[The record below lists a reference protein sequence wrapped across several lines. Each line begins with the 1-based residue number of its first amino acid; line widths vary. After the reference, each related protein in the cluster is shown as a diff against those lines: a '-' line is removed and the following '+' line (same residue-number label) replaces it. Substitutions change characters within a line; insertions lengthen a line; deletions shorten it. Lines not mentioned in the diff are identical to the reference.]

1 MLPIFQ
7 YEEFVRK
14 VKQKKKEKGI
24 IVFGILICDYRQQ
37 ACKEYILNY
46 LNRFHKLAGKNI
58 DFYLPGYVEEYPTY
72 LEDTTIKIN
81 NKKYYFVPEI
91 YEEFLE
97 RLSYDFDI
105 PFPYNPNLILMEYEG
120 GHFKKSK
127 KVIIELASSKRDI
140 QKVGELFEEIFD
152 IAQKRVDLKNMMEE
166 LGKNQIKDNFWDMLI
181 ELIDNKYLTKA
192 KEVYEVYRLK

>member
-7 YEEFVRK
+7 YEDFVRK
-14 VKQKKKEKGI
+14 VKRKKKEKGV

-37 ACKEYILNY
+37 SCREYILNY
-46 LNRFHKLAGKNI
+46 LDRFHKLAGKNM
-58 DFYLPGYVEEYPTY
+58 DFYLPGYVGEYQSYSEEY
-72 LEDTTIKIN
+72 TIKIA

-91 YEEFLE
+91 YEEFLDN
-97 RLSYDFDI
+97 LSNDFDI

-127 KVIIELASSKRDI
+127 KVIIELDSSERDI
-140 QKVGELFEEIFD
+140 QKVGELFEEIFV
-152 IAQKRVDLKNMMEE
+152 IAQNKISLKNMMGE
-166 LGKNQIKDNFWDMLI
+166 LGKNQIRDNFWDMLI

-192 KEVYEVYRLK
+192 KEVYEMYKLK

>member
-97 RLSYDFDI
+97 SLSYDFDI

-127 KVIIELASSKRDI
+127 KVIIELDSSKRNI

-152 IAQKRVDLKNMMEE
+152 IAQKRVDLKNMMKE

-181 ELIDNKYLTKA
+181 ELIDNKYLTKS